1 MIFLVQRSC
10 ESKGWKW
17 LFLENIRIDKNIHHN
32 QFSAQGPW
40 LLWDVSVADK
50 GCSVLSANPNENV
63 RVLRVWLDTGYY
75 PELTNKCA
83 GRLLIVWGLVAPP
96 AQPSPAQHSPPC
108 HCSRSECCTGETGSG
123 WSRRTI
129 WTPDIEIEVIEIYI
143 NCWKKCFY
151 AVQEN
156 AYIDTFNSVFFY
168 IYMH

>member
-32 QFSAQGPW
+32 QFSDQGPW
-40 LLWDVSVADK
+40 LLWDVSVGDK

-96 AQPSPAQHSPPC
+96 AQPSPALTHFDLVLLRPEGGC
-108 HCSRSECCTGETGSG
+108 WLGWVVTGRWHLRCKYYLLCDHNLGPVTHRLTHDGA
-123 WSRRTI
+123 TI
-129 WTPDIEIEVIEIYI
+129 Y
-143 NCWKKCFY
+143 
-151 AVQEN
+151 Q
-156 AYIDTFNSVFFY
+156 
-168 IYMH
+168 